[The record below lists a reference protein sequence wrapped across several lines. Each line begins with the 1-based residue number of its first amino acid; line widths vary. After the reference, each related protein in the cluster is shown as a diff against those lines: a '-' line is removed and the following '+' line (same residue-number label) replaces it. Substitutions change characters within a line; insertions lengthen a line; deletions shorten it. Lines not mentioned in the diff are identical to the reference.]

1 MMRFLLV
8 VCCLFY
14 SLATLS
20 QTSVA
25 QPLPAGALT
34 SQQLD
39 HLVQLARLAGSVR
52 YFYPNQ
58 ATSQA
63 DWQAFYVAAI
73 PQLLQA
79 PTQEA
84 CIAILRHAFAT
95 IAPGVTIQRL
105 GHKLPAGAS
114 AGTELAYRWE
124 HHSLNQ
130 NKQGLGVVSVLMR
143 LAHLPF
149 ASRLVVAN
157 LATAQLPAV
166 YTLPLSDA
174 WVASI
179 PLVLPATQANA
190 PIAFRRRARHFQVA
204 QPAQRLAV
212 VMQTWNVLQ
221 QFYPYREQLQRAA
234 WPEALRVGLG
244 AAYTAQTD
252 PALLVACQRLVARLG
267 DRHVQVSR
275 QTRTGLYITPPD
287 FALAFELLPDGRTVV
302 ARASGKWA
310 ATFPVG
316 SLLEQING
324 QPINPILDSLQ
335 RQTSAASTDVARQV
349 VVRQLLH
356 YYWHQASTVH
366 LTVRTGADLHRY
378 PVAFRELRL
387 PANRAG
393 AFRALPDSLLYLDAA
408 RLQYPDFVRHLPAL
422 QHARGLIVDLRQR
435 PSYGMQT
442 ALAHWARTALQSD
455 WFATPVLHAPDFAA
469 VTYDSTGSITA
480 PRVPHLATRTVFL
493 IDPDTFSYG
502 ETLVEL
508 IRHYHLGLLL
518 GQPTGGTNGEMNFVN
533 ISQHFRLSWTGRLV
547 RNRDG
552 LPYQG
557 QGIRPATEVHPTMA
571 AIQQQQD
578 AALQQAVGY
587 LVSAK
592 Q

>member
-1 MMRFLLV
+1 MRFLLV
-8 VCCLFY
+8 VCGLFY
-14 SLATLS
+14 SLATSS

-25 QPLPAGALT
+25 QPLLVSALT
-34 SQQLD
+34 SQQVD
-39 HLVQLARLAGSVR
+39 YLVQFTRLAGSVG

-84 CIAILRHAFAT
+84 CTAILRETFAA

-105 GHKLPAGAS
+105 GHELPATAHLS
-114 AGTELAYRWE
+114 AELAYRWE
-124 HHSLNQ
+124 HYSLNQ
-130 NKQGLGVVSVLMR
+130 DKQGLGVVSVLMR

-166 YTLPLSDA
+166 YTLSLSDA

-179 PLVLPATQANA
+179 PLVLPATPANA
-190 PIAFRRRARHFQVA
+190 PIVFRQRAHHFQVA

-252 PALLVACQRLVARLG
+252 PALLVACQQLVARLG

-316 SLLEQING
+316 SLLEQSNG
-324 QPINPILDSLQ
+324 QPIKPVLDSLQ
-335 RQTSAASTDVARQV
+335 RQISAASTDVARQL
-349 VVRQLLH
+349 VVRQLLR
-356 YYWHQASTVH
+356 YYWHQAPTVH
-366 LTVRTGADLHRY
+366 FTVRTGAELHRY

-387 PANRAG
+387 PPNRAG

-435 PSYGMQT
+435 PSYGMQA

-455 WFATPVLHAPDFAA
+455 WFATPVLHAPDFTA
-469 VTYDSTGSITA
+469 VTYDSARSITA
-480 PRVPHLATRTVFL
+480 ARVPHVATRTVFL
-493 IDPDTFSYG
+493 IGPDTFSYG
-502 ETLVEL
+502 ETIVEL

-533 ISQHFRLSWTGRLV
+533 ISQHFRLSWTGRIV

-557 QGIRPATEVHPTMA
+557 KCIRPATEVRPTMA
-571 AIQQQQD
+571 TIQQQQD
-578 AALQQAVGY
+578 AVLQQAVGY

-592 Q
+592 H